1 MPLATTWM
9 DLEMIILS
17 KVSQT
22 EKWIIDVTY
31 IWNLK
36 KKKRKIYKAKTDS
49 QTLKMYHGYQ
59 RGKVEGRINQEL
71 GTDMYTNSTQY

>member
-17 KVSQT
+17 EVSQT
-22 EKWIIDVTY
+22 EKYIIGVTY

-36 KKKRKIYKAKTDS
+36 KNMKNLQSKNRLIDIENVLWLPK
-49 QTLKMYHGYQ
+49 
-59 RGKVEGRINQEL
+59 GKGWGRNKL
-71 GTDMYTNSTQY
+71 GVRD